1 MTNFGHKLRARSEH
15 SLDEKGRV
23 ILPTRFREAL
33 TEEFMLVAWPGPCLR
48 IYPMA
53 LYDQLEI
60 QLLSRDVLDESDAD
74 LQMLQRILHN
84 GEVVSLDPQFRMTIS
99 RYFRNWAEFG
109 KMDNENIILI
119 GMGDRIELWSL
130 FKWEEYSKNLA
141 ISEASSAGSRLRN
154 SFLPA
159 ERQPESAS

>member
-1 MTNFGHKLRARSEH
+1 MK
-15 SLDEKGRV
+15 
-23 ILPTRFREAL
+23 
-33 TEEFMLVAWPGPCLR
+33 
-48 IYPMA
+48 
-53 LYDQLEI
+53 LYDQLET

-141 ISEASSAGSRLRN
+141 ISEASSAVSRLRN

-159 ERQPESAS
+159 ERQIESAS